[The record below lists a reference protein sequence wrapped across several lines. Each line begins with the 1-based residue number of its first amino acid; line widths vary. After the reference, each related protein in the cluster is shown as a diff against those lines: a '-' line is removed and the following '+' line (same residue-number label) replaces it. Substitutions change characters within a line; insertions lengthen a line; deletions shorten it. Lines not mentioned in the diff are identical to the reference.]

1 MIRGAA
7 EDVVGRLRGTDVRV
21 ATLVIGLVL
30 MLGVFVQS
38 LAAAAG
44 GSLLEDK
51 EMQDAAAYGIL
62 VSLGYLIGS
71 ATVLA
76 LPRFAMWTFV
86 VAAAIGILAGA
97 TTVFK
102 DLIVWGIV
110 ALILGLMAWRGSL
123 EKRKKDAE
131 DKAGREALQKLASQT
146 ASSEPPAG

>member
-1 MIRGAA
+1 
-7 EDVVGRLRGTDVRV
+7 
-21 ATLVIGLVL
+21 
-30 MLGVFVQS
+30 
-38 LAAAAG
+38 
-44 GSLLEDK
+44 
-51 EMQDAAAYGIL
+51 
-62 VSLGYLIGS
+62 
-71 ATVLA
+71 
-76 LPRFAMWTFV
+76 MWTFV